1 MSDFATQKNDDGSV
15 VFGFNLISNKSYV
28 HGQNP
33 GVVYELHRRK
43 LSRFIN
49 MLYDPDRA
57 ITYCIRTIVRSFHNN
72 PAGGE
77 LVTYLLVKLPETAK
91 FEVDQLALSVKLL
104 LAGNLDNSY
113 WKEITDPDEL
123 QAALDPVDLPNA
135 FHAEI
140 HRRYTSISEEN
151 LLPERRLGFIENP
164 PTPKDAKEQDGSV
177 FFIHPFTPP
186 DGGFEKLLPAMLNS
200 HQDMVFTSIL
210 SPTILNQQERDQLY
224 QQISFCETR
233 RTLAGNELAIP
244 NVLAGKLADALMK
257 QLLSL
262 QDAPYMMHFYVS
274 SPKKIDKLVLE
285 FCGQAVTEPIGFGSY
300 PGSNAE
306 SWLYSV
312 GGYDVSTARNN
323 KEKKALASR
332 ISRLS
337 HDPWK
342 EKGLSETFYRFLHM
356 FEANEAL
363 CGFYFP
369 VNAEA
374 NLPGIDIHSL
384 IEQPLPRELVQLG
397 FSDTDKLLIG
407 KNYASGFEQDVFIPE
422 ESRRQHAYI
431 VGQTGT
437 GKSTLMK
444 TMIVSDMKE
453 GRGVTVI
460 DPHGELYNDL
470 LEMIPEQRKNDVV
483 LLDPGDFL
491 FPIGLNILEVKDATQ
506 REAIIKEMRAI
517 FNRIIY
523 EYYRLPG
530 EYAGPVFFQ
539 HMQNNMLL
547 TMSDLDNPGT
557 ILEFYN
563 IFQLDDFWKRWLPLK
578 SKIPALET
586 WLGVLDRYRYNGVD
600 RSGTRTGDF
609 FSSKFEDLVN
619 DPRLA
624 NIFGQPRTTIDIA
637 KVIEENKIL
646 LVNLSKGLLG
656 EANSA
661 LFGMIVLAKIN
672 AALMERV
679 TLIRQGR
686 QLTPHYLYVDEFQNI
701 ATENFS
707 ILLAEARKFGLGL
720 VLANQYLNQI
730 NDHKIKN
737 AIFGN
742 VGTIISFR
750 LGFEDA
756 RSLEGEFIPSFNAQ
770 ELCNLPNYY
779 AALRTNIGGER
790 TSPCSFKTIRLEKDA
805 STAKK
810 EELLELSRASYAMPK
825 NLAEFLIAASLD
837 DIRKVDLNVEV
848 EQDEEMRS
856 VYAGLDLNTLR
867 PDSMDHETFQSKFKR
882 FSFMFQRRVVKYL
895 LSCDLVSKTRTSEIL
910 DLMEDKLLTELI
922 LTPFRQEKLEAWGLP
937 GAALEKVSN
946 FAIQAKQEFLDYWA
960 NFAFGESDGAEL
972 HERAIKMLIEVD
984 KKAVAVIQESKAR
997 EKTRKELINKL
1008 FLRDED
1014 DGEDD

>member
-1 MSDFATQKNDDGSV
+1 MSDFASQKNDDGSV

-33 GVVYELHRRK
+33 GTVYELHRRK

-57 ITYCIRTIVRSFHNN
+57 ITYCIRTIVRTFHKN
-72 PAGGE
+72 PTGGE
-77 LVTYLLVKLPETAK
+77 VVTYLLVKLPETARS
-91 FEVDQLALSVKLL
+91 EIDQLALSVKLL

-113 WKEITDPDEL
+113 WQEITDPDEL
-123 QAALDPVDLPNA
+123 RAALDPIDLPNA

-151 LLPERRLGFIENP
+151 LLPERGLGFIENP
-164 PTPKDAKEQDGSV
+164 PTPRAVEERDGSV
-177 FFIHPFTPP
+177 FFVHPFTPP

-210 SPTILNQQERDQLY
+210 SPTILNQQERDLLY
-224 QQISFCETR
+224 QQISFCETKR
-233 RTLAGNELAIP
+233 GLGGNELAIP
-244 NVLAGKLADALMK
+244 NVLAGRLADALMK

-300 PGSNAE
+300 PGSHAQ
-306 SWLYSV
+306 SWLYNV
-312 GGYDVSTARNN
+312 GGYDVATAGNSDE
-323 KEKKALASR
+323 KESLASR
-332 ISRLS
+332 VKTLS

-342 EKGLSETFYRFLHM
+342 QKELCETFYRFLHM

-374 NLPGIDIHSL
+374 NLPGIEIHSL

-397 FSDTDKLLIG
+397 YSDTEKLLIG

-422 ESRRQHAYI
+422 ETRRQHAYI

-444 TMIVSDMKE
+444 TMIISDMKA
-453 GRGVTVI
+453 GRGMTVI

-470 LEMIPEQRKNDVV
+470 LEMVPEHRKNDVV

-491 FPIGLNILEVKDATQ
+491 FPIGLNILEVTDENQ
-506 REAIIKEMRAI
+506 REAIVKEMKAI
-517 FNRIIY
+517 FKRIIR
-523 EYYRLPG
+523 EYHDLPTG
-530 EYAGPVFFQ
+530 EYAGPLFFQ
-539 HMQNNMLL
+539 HVQNNMLL
-547 TMSDLDNPGT
+547 TMSDLENPGT
-557 ILEFYN
+557 ILEFNN
-563 IFQLDDFWKRWLPLK
+563 IFQLDNFWKRWLPLK
-578 SKIPALET
+578 SKTPALEI
-586 WLGVLDRYRYNGVD
+586 WVKVLDQVDYGRATDGRRY
-600 RSGTRTGDF
+600 GDY
-609 FSSKFEDLVN
+609 FSSRFEDLIN

-679 TLIRQGR
+679 NLIRQGR

-756 RSLEGEFIPSFNAQ
+756 RQLEGEFIPSFNAQ

-805 STAKK
+805 NTAKK
-810 EELLELSRASYAMPK
+810 EELLDISRASYAMPK
-825 NLAEFLIAASLD
+825 NLADFLIATSLDQERTVELDVKVERSGEKKEIFASLE
-837 DIRKVDLNVEV
+837 LNELCP
-848 EQDEEMRS
+848 E
-856 VYAGLDLNTLR
+856 
-867 PDSMDHETFQSKFKR
+867 SMDKEVFHSYFKGSTLMLR
-882 FSFMFQRRVVKYL
+882 RRVVKYL
-895 LSCDLVSKTRTSEIL
+895 LSSNIVSKKKTSEIF
-910 DLMEDKLLTELI
+910 DLMEESQLIELI
-922 LTPFRQEKLEAWGLP
+922 QNPWCPENLEAWGLP
-937 GAALEKVSN
+937 AEALEKISN
-946 FAIQAKQEFLDYWA
+946 FVIQAKTDFLDHWLKLAA
-960 NFAFGESDGAEL
+960 NEFD
-972 HERAIKMLIEVD
+972 
-984 KKAVAVIQESKAR
+984 
-997 EKTRKELINKL
+997 
-1008 FLRDED
+1008 DED
-1014 DGEDD
+1014 VHRRAFEVLNKISDQTASDYQEYIGSRRSKRLIDDIFKLDKDDKIDF